1 MLTAASAS
9 VRLASPGDLR
19 LLLLR
24 PQRPVPADLRA
35 LDQAQP
41 RTLRLGAGLQHH
53 RQVATDTPPGYR
65 YVVIHLDRYTS
76 YLHCRDPTPHHLTID
91 IVIHLDRYTGYLQC
105 RDPTTWLGDN
115 RPRYDEASRSLRYTY
130 APGDTTV
137 FFWSLPKLFKGDP
150 QQHTCRESDGGS

>member
-1 MLTAASAS
+1 MRKEAESEADIIIMLTAASAS

-53 RQVATDTPPGYR
+53 RQVATDTPPGY
-65 YVVIHLDRYTS
+65 
-76 YLHCRDPTPHHLTID
+76 
-91 IVIHLDRYTGYLQC
+91 TGSFSK
-105 RDPTTWLGDN
+105 D
-115 RPRYDEASRSLRYTY
+115 
-130 APGDTTV
+130 
-137 FFWSLPKLFKGDP
+137 FFSQGAVK
-150 QQHTCRESDGGS
+150 

>member
-9 VRLASPGDLR
+9 VRPASPGDLR

-65 YVVIHLDRYTS
+65 YVVIHLDRYTN

-91 IVIHLDRYTGYLQC
+91 IMIHLDIYRYRQVATDTPPGY
-105 RDPTTWLGDN
+105 
-115 RPRYDEASRSLRYTY
+115 RYSDTSR
-130 APGDTTV
+130 
-137 FFWSLPKLFKGDP
+137 
-150 QQHTCRESDGGS
+150 

>member
-76 YLHCRDPTPHHLTID
+76 YLQCRDPTPHHLAID

-130 APGDTTV
+130 NPGDTTV
-137 FFWSLPKLFKGDP
+137 FFWSLPKLFKGD
-150 QQHTCRESDGGS
+150 